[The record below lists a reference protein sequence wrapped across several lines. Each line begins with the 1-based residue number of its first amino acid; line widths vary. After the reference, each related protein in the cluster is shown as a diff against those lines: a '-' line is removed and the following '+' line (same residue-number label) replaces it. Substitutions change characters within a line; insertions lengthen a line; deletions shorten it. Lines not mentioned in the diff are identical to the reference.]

1 MPFTLGSLLFVK
13 KTLGTFD
20 RVTTGAV
27 FVLVV
32 IKTKKKIEDKCVSCL
47 VRDGTASRDTLK
59 RTFLCAFRLAF

>member
-47 VRDGTASRDTLK
+47 VRDGTASRDTLQ
-59 RTFLCAFRLAF
+59 RTFLCAFRLA